1 MEEVRSALTKAS
13 VDAKCFNSHSLR
25 MGAATVA
32 TARGLEDNL
41 IQTLGRWETSA
52 FLRYVRIPR
61 ADLVSYTK
69 VLAMTNKQ

>member
-1 MEEVRSALTKAS
+1 MEEVRSALTKAG

-32 TARGLEDNL
+32 AARGLEDNL
-41 IQTLGRWETSA
+41 IQTLGRWESSA